1 MEATQRPALFPPVQV
16 ERKERPVVFWN
27 LAIFALRDFF
37 RSPWIILHLLV
48 LVGVQT
54 LFFQYQSGQG
64 HFFLV
69 EYITT
74 TILAAITAGVMLSRA
89 NRAETY
95 PILARRVPRASFTG
109 AIMLAA
115 WLVAIVGYLLSSLA
129 VYARFYGPW
138 LSDAPVAPPW
148 LVSID
153 FLDNTLPVA
162 AAALTAVGLVA
173 LLSSFISPSGVRLGL
188 LALLALLVM
197 SFDSR
202 NFPIEAVRP
211 ALDRFP
217 PVLAPLA
224 GALKYATENTPDAV
238 ATLSLGLLAGYAV
251 VLVLLALWL
260 STRRELI
267 LD

>member
-1 MEATQRPALFPPVQV
+1 MEATQRPALFAPVQV
-16 ERKERPVVFWN
+16 DRKERPIVFWT
-27 LAIFALRDFF
+27 LTLFALRDFF

-54 LFFQYQSGQG
+54 LFFQYESGQS

-74 TILAAITAGVMLSRA
+74 LVLAAITAGVMLSRA
-89 NRAETY
+89 NRAATY

-109 AIMLAA
+109 AIMLGA
-115 WLVAIVGYLLSSLA
+115 WLVPLAGYLLSSIA

-138 LSDAPVAPPW
+138 FSDAPHAPPW
-148 LVSID
+148 LASID
-153 FLDNTLPVA
+153 FLDNSLPVL

-188 LALLALLVM
+188 LAVLALLVM

-211 ALDRFP
+211 ALD
-217 PVLAPLA
+217 
-224 GALKYATENTPDAV
+224 
-238 ATLSLGLLAGYAV
+238 
-251 VLVLLALWL
+251 
-260 STRRELI
+260 
-267 LD
+267 